1 MSDEEKLMDE
11 LEDLTG
17 YYVNVGIGSYK
28 NKDIA
33 VIELWFND
41 MFAWAYSHAMTFMI
55 PGVVTLEELNSKFK
69 EWYEKEGKNILKRFD
84 DVEYPEINKKGQ
96 YKDNEVER
104 YFAENCI
111 IGADLEVSINKFCG
125 IEENTAL
132 LVEEGTE

>member
-96 YKDNEVER
+96 SDNYR
-104 YFAENCI
+104 T
-111 IGADLEVSINKFCG
+111 DLWFIPFTDYRLSSYRPPSTSSNK
-125 IEENTAL
+125 IRTASSSC
-132 LVEEGTE
+132 